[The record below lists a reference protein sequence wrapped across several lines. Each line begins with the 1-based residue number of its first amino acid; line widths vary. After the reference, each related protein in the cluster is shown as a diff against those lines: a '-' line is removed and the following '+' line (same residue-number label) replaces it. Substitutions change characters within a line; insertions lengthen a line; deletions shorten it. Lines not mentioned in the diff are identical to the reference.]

1 MNKKFNEYLN
11 MKHDNIKFTNEKVV
25 NESLPF
31 LDLLISRNKK
41 GFTRT
46 VYHKPTCSANYSNF
60 DSFIALKASIAT
72 LHFLKFNLILN
83 HRHD

>member
-41 GFTRT
+41 GFTRI
-46 VYHKPTCSANYSNF
+46 VYISLCVVQITP
-60 DSFIALKASIAT
+60 I
-72 LHFLKFNLILN
+72 LIVL
-83 HRHD
+83 

>member
-1 MNKKFNEYLN
+1 MNKKFNEHLN

-41 GFTRT
+41 GFTRI
-46 VYHKPTCSANYSNF
+46 VYISLRVVQITP
-60 DSFIALKASIAT
+60 I
-72 LHFLKFNLILN
+72 LIVL
-83 HRHD
+83 

>member
-41 GFTRT
+41 GFTRI
-46 VYHKPTCSANYSNF
+46 VYISLRVVQITP
-60 DSFIALKASIAT
+60 I
-72 LHFLKFNLILN
+72 LIVL
-83 HRHD
+83 